1 MTSQIPHFQDF
12 ILSKF
17 VSTVLSL
24 IVFFFALAHAHLLFP
39 GLPFFFISSFP
50 VLFYFFLFSFYFLH
64 SISINVS
71 LSFFKVF
78 FLSSYCIFFSLTITI
93 LVLSLLIQFLTL
105 LLSSNYYIHIITLKL
120 FVIFSLFLCLKFFL
134 SCFFFLFYHR
144 SLSLPIAL
152 SLSLSFTC
160 FIPRLLPSSACVV
173 FFQYLYCHSD

>member
-1 MTSQIPHFQDF
+1 MFNDLTNSTFLGFYSFQVCVYCSF
-12 ILSKF
+12 SYC
-17 VSTVLSL
+17 
-24 IVFFFALAHAHLLFP
+24 FFFALAHAHLLFP

-93 LVLSLLIQFLTL
+93 LVQLLYPHYYSKTLCYLLIVLVPSIFLIL
-105 LLSSNYYIHIITLKL
+105 
-120 FVIFSLFLCLKFFL
+120 
-134 SCFFFLFYHR
+134 FFFLFYHR

-173 FFQYLYCHSD
+173 FF

>member
-78 FLSSYCIFFSLTITI
+78 FLSSYCIFLSLTITI

-134 SCFFFLFYHR
+134 SCFFFSLLPSFSFSAYR
-144 SLSLPIAL
+144 SLSISLVHLFYPPIASFFCL
-152 SLSLSFTC
+152 RSLLLVLILSF
-160 FIPRLLPSSACVV
+160 
-173 FFQYLYCHSD
+173 